1 MALTP
6 SGVNNSGITR
16 SELIKSIR
24 QPQSHN
30 TARATAQHDVNRNQF
45 ETNKNG
51 TPAQGFRIRTGSTDI
66 EIEAQISRLSS
77 LIANDNIDMNA
88 PAGSYINLLL

>member
-6 SGVNNSGITR
+6 TGLNNPGITR

-24 QPQSHN
+24 QPQSQN
-30 TARATAQHDVNRNQF
+30 TSRATARRDVNPNQLQ
-45 ETNKNG
+45 TDKSG
-51 TPAQGFRIRTGSTDI
+51 TPAQGFRIRTASTDI

-77 LIANDNIDMNA
+77 LIANDNIDMKA

>member
-6 SGVNNSGITR
+6 TGLNNSGITR

-24 QPQSHN
+24 QPQSQN
-30 TARATAQHDVNRNQF
+30 TSRSTAQRDVNPNQLQ
-45 ETNKNG
+45 TNKNG
-51 TPAQGFRIRTGSTDI
+51 TPAQGFRIRTASTDI

>member
-6 SGVNNSGITR
+6 TGVNNPGITR

-30 TARATAQHDVNRNQF
+30 TSRATALRDVNPNQLHAD
-45 ETNKNG
+45 KNG
-51 TPAQGFRIRTGSTDI
+51 SPTKGFRIRTASTDI

>member
-6 SGVNNSGITR
+6 TGVNNPGITR

-24 QPQSHN
+24 QPQSYD
-30 TARATAQHDVNRNQF
+30 TSRATARRVVNPNQMQND
-45 ETNKNG
+45 ENG
-51 TPAQGFRIRTGSTDI
+51 TPTEGFRIRTASTDI
-66 EIEAQISRLSS
+66 EIETQTSRLSS

>member
-6 SGVNNSGITR
+6 TGLNNPGITR

-30 TARATAQHDVNRNQF
+30 TARATAQHDVNPNQF

>member
-6 SGVNNSGITR
+6 IGVNSPGITR

-24 QPQSHN
+24 QPQSYD
-30 TARATAQHDVNRNQF
+30 TSRATARRVVNPNQMQND
-45 ETNKNG
+45 ENG
-51 TPAQGFRIRTGSTDI
+51 TPTEGFRIRTASTDI
-66 EIEAQISRLSS
+66 EIETQTSRLSS

>member
-6 SGVNNSGITR
+6 TGVNNPGITR
-16 SELIKSIR
+16 SEFIKSIR
-24 QPQSHN
+24 QPQSYD
-30 TARATAQHDVNRNQF
+30 TSRATARRVVNPNQMQND
-45 ETNKNG
+45 ENG
-51 TPAQGFRIRTGSTDI
+51 TPTEGFRIRTASTDI
-66 EIEAQISRLSS
+66 EIEAQTSRLSS

>member
-6 SGVNNSGITR
+6 TGVNNPALTR

-24 QPQSHN
+24 QPQSHD
-30 TARATAQHDVNRNQF
+30 TSRATARRDVNPNQLK
-45 ETNKNG
+45 TDKNG
-51 TPAQGFRIRTGSTDI
+51 MSAQGFRIKTASTDI
-66 EIEAQISRLSS
+66 EIEAQISRLLS